1 MFGVNRKKQIE
12 IYLDE
17 FTNNVV
23 KLIGLEKISDGSRF
37 NIVMSITLT
46 ILGLL
51 NKNDGPRLN
60 RVLIDDLTYS
70 SQELVTNL
78 RFKLKEVVLED
89 SELVYVY
96 EQNPELVVE
105 DDLDILNVNGFLVF
119 KSIYEFRVEPIV
131 NKIRNESDSASI
143 SLGVFVYLSK
153 LKQLNDDIDFSNL
166 LENIQDI
173 FVKIIKLR

>member
-1 MFGVNRKKQIE
+1 MFEVNRKKQMELYI
-12 IYLDE
+12 DE
-17 FTNNVV
+17 FTNSVV
-23 KLIGLEKISDGSRF
+23 KSIGLEKISDSSKF

-70 SQELVTNL
+70 SQELVKNL
-78 RFKLKEVVLED
+78 RFKLKEVILDD
-89 SELVYVY
+89 SELKYVY
-96 EQNPELVVE
+96 EQNPELGIE
-105 DDLDILNVNGFLVF
+105 NNLENLNVNGFLVF

-131 NKIRNESDSASI
+131 NQIRNESDSASI

-153 LKQLNDDIDFSNL
+153 LKQLKNDVNFSNL

-173 FVKIIKLR
+173 FIKIIKLR